1 MRLRL
6 ALAALLASATPVLAA
21 DLGYTTAEPIAPVVP
36 YSWTGFY
43 VGAHAGAA
51 FGNAK
56 ISADNGSYRQN
67 FNSTGFI
74 GGLHA
79 GYNYQFENNLVI
91 GLEGDLDY
99 SSLSKTRHS
108 VAGAV
113 PYSVRF
119 KSDWQ
124 GSIRGR
130 VGYAF
135 DRFLP
140 YLTAGV
146 AFANQKYNVN
156 APGLGAYS
164 ASTTRAGWTVG
175 AGLEYALNDNWSI
188 RGEVRYTDFGKW
200 RLRAANPGKVRFHET
215 TALLG
220 VSYKF

>member
-6 ALAALLASATPVLAA
+6 ALAALLVSASPVLAA
-21 DLGYTTAEPIAPVVP
+21 DLGYSTAEPVAPVLP

-56 ISADNGSYRQN
+56 VSSIDGFRQGYN
-67 FNSTGFI
+67 NAGFI

-79 GYNYQFENNLVI
+79 GYNYQFENNWVV

-99 SSLSKTRHS
+99 TSLSKTRHGIAAIGPFATS
-108 VAGAV
+108 
-113 PYSVRF
+113 F
-119 KSDWQ
+119 KSEWQ

-146 AFANQKYNVN
+146 AFADEKFRVSVP
-156 APGLGAYS
+156 AGIAS
-164 ASTTRAGWTVG
+164 HSTTRAGWTVG
-175 AGLEYALNDNWSI
+175 AGLEYAVDDHWSV
-188 RGEVRYTDFGKW
+188 RGEVRYSDFGKW
-200 RLRAANPGKVRFHET
+200 RLRGTGGGKVRFNET
-215 TALLG
+215 TALVG

>member
-21 DLGYTTAEPIAPVVP
+21 DLGYATAEPIAPVAP

-56 ISADNGSYRQN
+56 ITSSDGYRQG
-67 FNSTGFI
+67 FNNVGFV

-79 GYNYQFENNLVI
+79 GYNYQFDNHIVV
-91 GLEGDLDY
+91 GLEGDIDY
-99 SSLSKTRHS
+99 SSLSKTRHGI
-108 VAGAV
+108 AAAT
-113 PYSVRF
+113 PYAVRF
-119 KSDWQ
+119 KSEWQ
-124 GSIRGR
+124 GSVRGR
-130 VGYAF
+130 LGYAF

-146 AFANQKYNVN
+146 AFADEKYRVTVP
-156 APGLGAYS
+156 AGVS
-164 ASTTRAGWTVG
+164 SQSTTRVGWTVG
-175 AGLEYALNDNWSI
+175 AGLEYAIDENWSV
-188 RGEVRYTDFGKW
+188 RGEVRYSDFGKW
-200 RLRAANPGKVRFHET
+200 RLRGNPSGKVRFNET